1 MNGSARHRPD
11 AGYTLTEL
19 LVVLAIMGMIA
30 GVALPLLSA
39 GRPGVETKALAR
51 AVAGDLA
58 LARQDAVGRNT
69 EHHVVLRRSGS
80 RYALWPTST
89 WHALPPGIV
98 LSMQAQRGEIAFYP
112 DGSTSGGTI
121 LVSGGGV
128 RRRVDVHWPTGR
140 IDTDE

>member
-1 MNGSARHRPD
+1 MSGSASHRPD
-11 AGYTLTEL
+11 AGYTLIEL

-39 GRPGVETKALAR
+39 GRPGIETKALAR

-58 LARQDAVGRNT
+58 LARQDAIGRNT

-89 WHALPPGIV
+89 WRALPPGIT
-98 LSMQAQRGEIAFYP
+98 LSMQAREIAFYP

-128 RRRVDVHWPTGR
+128 QRRGDVRWPTGR

>member
-1 MNGSARHRPD
+1 MSGSARHRPD
-11 AGYTLTEL
+11 AGYTLIEL

-39 GRPGVETKALAR
+39 GRPGIETKALAR

-58 LARQDAVGRNT
+58 LARQDAIGSNT
-69 EHHVVLRRSGS
+69 ERHVVLRRSGS
-80 RYALWPTST
+80 RYALWPAGT
-89 WHALPPGIV
+89 WHALPPDIT
-98 LSMQAQRGEIAFYP
+98 LSMQAREIAFYP

-128 RRRVDVHWPTGR
+128 QRRVDVRWPTGR

>member
-1 MNGSARHRPD
+1 MSRSARHRPD
-11 AGYTLTEL
+11 AGYTLIEL

-39 GRPGVETKALAR
+39 GRPGIETKALAR

-58 LARQDAVGRNT
+58 LARQDAIGRNT
-69 EHHVVLRRSGS
+69 ERHVVLRRSGS
-80 RYALWPTST
+80 RYALWPAGT
-89 WHALPPGIV
+89 WHALPPGIT
-98 LSMQAQRGEIAFYP
+98 LSMQAREIAFYP

-128 RRRVDVHWPTGR
+128 RRRVDVRWPTGR
-140 IDTDE
+140 IDTDD